1 MGSTFQEVLQL
12 SKSVSV
18 HRKNILISTTEVHK
32 VLNNIYPII
41 MKIFISFRENQMPS
55 QNLQKNEAAKKK
67 KLYDLV
73 SKQHS
78 NTLRKYASL
87 NIK

>member
-67 KLYDLV
+67 SCTIWSQNSTLIRFA
-73 SKQHS
+73 
-78 NTLRKYASL
+78 NTFP
-87 NIK
+87 